1 MPNFKILSLVGTQ
14 SFIEKDSLYI
24 TISMD
29 TSNKDFTTSAGS
41 LLHKFM
47 NIYAFIFF
55 IKKYFH
61 LTSGVYVY
69 GQELSIVK
77 MATLQKLI

>member
-1 MPNFKILSLVGTQ
+1 MGAQ
-14 SFIEKDSLYI
+14 SFIEKDSFYT

-29 TSNKDFTTSAGS
+29 TSNNGFTTSAGS
-41 LLHKFM
+41 SLHQFM
-47 NIYAFIFF
+47 NIYAFIF

>member
-1 MPNFKILSLVGTQ
+1 MGAP
-14 SFIEKDSLYI
+14 SFIEKDSLCT

-29 TSNKDFTTSAGS
+29 TSNNGFTTSAGS
-41 LLHKFM
+41 LLHFM
-47 NIYAFIFF
+47 NIYAFIF

-69 GQELSIVK
+69 GEELSIVK